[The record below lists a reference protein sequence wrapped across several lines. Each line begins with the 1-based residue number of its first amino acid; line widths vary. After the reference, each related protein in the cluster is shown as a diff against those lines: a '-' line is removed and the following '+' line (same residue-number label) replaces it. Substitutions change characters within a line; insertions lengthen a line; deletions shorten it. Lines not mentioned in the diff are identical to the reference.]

1 MAIRIIVTPLCVK
14 VPDTAFFAA
23 TKQVTCSLAVYEGV
37 RA

>member
-1 MAIRIIVTPLCVK
+1 MAIRINVTPSYMK